1 MREKK
6 KHTGISQYHGS
17 IADAVVNRKNQI
29 RSKGARE
36 KACPGSGCP
45 ANDFLKERFVDIPLE
60 FDLDVDIDRRIDK
73 EKSIDNVFSSI
84 RRYLSLLGVDMKTK
98 PTGRFTYDINLA
110 LIELDENITERG
122 VYSNLEL
129 NGDILS
135 VHIVRSYKVF
145 DLSFVFLPISSVKRM
160 PSPLADVFVDFVG
173 FYARTQGICLPIE
186 HNYFYFHI
194 CEENEGFFDD
204 YEYTKYSDS
213 AKEARKSYRDGE
225 YSQWFSRIA
234 SSMKSDKEI
243 LELLRALK
251 SSCSRKDLE
260 LISCMED
267 GVSILSSG
275 CITSFNYNPDM
286 NDCDVLNGCYD
297 YEPFDI
303 SQNYAICWDFNDP
316 VTQIIEEYINCLIR
330 EVCCYGVTESV
341 ILSPETSSVFVK
353 NPFPEMFEKWFM
365 KFLNLLEE
373 YGTDK

>member
-251 SSCSRKDLE
+251 SSCSGKDLE

-267 GVSILSSG
+267 GVSVLSSG

-303 SQNYAICWDFNDP
+303 SRNYAICWDFNDP
-316 VTQIIEEYINCLIR
+316 VTQIIEEYINRLIR

>member
-1 MREKK
+1 MQEVREY
-6 KHTGISQYHGS
+6 TGVSQGDRASTCS
-17 IADAVVNRKNQI
+17 IVNRENQI

-60 FDLDVDIDRRIDK
+60 FDLDVDIDRQIDK

-84 RRYLSLLGVDMKTK
+84 RQYLSLLGVDMKTK
-98 PTGRFTYDINLA
+98 PTGKFAYDINLA
-110 LIELDENITERG
+110 LVELDENITETG

-135 VHIVRSYKVF
+135 VHIVRYYKVF

-160 PSPLADVFVDFVG
+160 SSPLADVFVDFVG
-173 FYARTQGICLPIE
+173 FYARSQGICLPME
-186 HNYFYFHI
+186 HEDFYYHI
-194 CEENEGFFDD
+194 CEEHKEFFDD
-204 YEYTKYSDS
+204 YEDSEYSES
-213 AKEARKSYRDGE
+213 AKEVRKSYRDGE

-243 LELLRALK
+243 LESLRALK
-251 SSCSRKDLE
+251 SSCSGKDLE
-260 LISCMED
+260 LISFMED

-303 SQNYAICWDFNDP
+303 SRNYAICWDLNDH
-316 VTQIIEEYINCLIR
+316 VTQMIGEYINCLIR

-341 ILSPETSSVFVK
+341 VLSPATSSVFVK
-353 NPFPEMFEKWFM
+353 SPFPEMFEKWFI

>member
-186 HNYFYFHI
+186 HNDFYFHI
-194 CEENEGFFDD
+194 CEENEEFFDN
-204 YEYTKYSDS
+204 YEDLEYSDS

-243 LELLRALK
+243 LESLRALK
-251 SSCSRKDLE
+251 SSCTRKDLE

-297 YEPFDI
+297 YPPFDI
-303 SQNYAICWDFNDP
+303 NRNYAICWDFNDP